1 MWTAYSTNAEVL
13 DKLRG
18 QHPIV
23 GEVLEYRQYAK
34 LKSTYVDGLLKV
46 IPADGRVRT
55 SFQMT
60 VTATGSST
68 LKYSQSTPVSFSF
81 GSIASYSAATA
92 AA

>member
-1 MWTAYSTNAEVL
+1 M
-13 DKLRG
+13 
-18 QHPIV
+18 

-60 VTATGSST
+60 VTATGRLSSIRR
-68 LKYSQSTPVSFSF
+68 KSRY
-81 GSIASYSAATA
+81 A
-92 AA
+92 

>member
-1 MWTAYSTNAEVL
+1 M

-46 IPADGRVRT
+46 MEIWQNISDENISANADLDGYRSDFSKLFGFESDGVDYEADCD
-55 SFQMT
+55 
-60 VTATGSST
+60 TAVGIE
-68 LKYSQSTPVSFSF
+68 
-81 GSIASYSAATA
+81 SIG
-92 AA
+92 